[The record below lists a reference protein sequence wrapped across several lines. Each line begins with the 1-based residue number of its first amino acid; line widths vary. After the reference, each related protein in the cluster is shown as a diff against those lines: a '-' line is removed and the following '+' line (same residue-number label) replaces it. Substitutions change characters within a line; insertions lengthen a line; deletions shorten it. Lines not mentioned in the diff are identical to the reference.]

1 MTFRLSSFVLAAIL
15 AFPASS
21 PAMQV
26 TQQADTSAPSSA
38 TDTSATSSATDSAQR
53 GYLPNIPTPGGQ
65 TATMQLP
72 QAAGRT
78 NADSTRADSGAA
90 DTLSPRAGPD
100 TSAADSAA
108 PPRPQEGKA
117 EGARE
122 SRSIDLT
129 NPRNF
134 RARSLGNSVLLTWEP
149 VRGASYYWLE
159 GTGVPGEKVTDTTF
173 TVRNLQ
179 PGTRSYSLVAYHGD
193 VADTSAPS
201 RATVGIWEAP
211 KTTDD
216 SDVTVAVKVTP
227 DSIAPG
233 KCARFRAEVRDGQG
247 QPLDVLQ
254 DGTPAHAGAFKY
266 SLRPSNPNLRW
277 LGDNPTSLMVCATAN
292 AKPAAAVLTA
302 SLPTQR
308 KPLTG
313 SSKLRITRSPR

>member
-1 MTFRLSSFVLAAIL
+1 
-15 AFPASS
+15 
-21 PAMQV
+21 MQR
-26 TQQADTSAPSSA
+26 P
-38 TDTSATSSATDSAQR
+38 
-53 GYLPNIPTPGGQ
+53 Q
-65 TATMQLP
+65 T
-72 QAAGRT
+72 
-78 NADSTRADSGAA
+78 ADSTSLDKGAA
-90 DTLSPRAGPD
+90 DSLSPRAGPD
-100 TSAADSAA
+100 TSAADST
-108 PPRPQEGKA
+108 PPSASQGAQEL
-117 EGARE
+117 GARE
-122 SRSIDLT
+122 PGSSDLT

-134 RARSLGNSVLLTWEP
+134 RARSFGNTVLLTWES
-149 VRGASYYWLE
+149 VRGATYYWLE

-179 PGTRSYSLVAYHGD
+179 PGTRSYSLVAYHGG
-193 VADTSAPS
+193 VADTAAPS
-201 RATVGIWEAP
+201 RATIGIWEAP

-216 SDVTVAVKVTP
+216 SDVAVAVKVTP

-266 SLRPSNPNLRW
+266 SLRPSNSNLRW

-302 SLPTQR
+302 SLPTQG

-313 SSKLRITRSPR
+313 SSKLRITRSGPR

>member
-1 MTFRLSSFVLAAIL
+1 
-15 AFPASS
+15 
-21 PAMQV
+21 
-26 TQQADTSAPSSA
+26 
-38 TDTSATSSATDSAQR
+38 
-53 GYLPNIPTPGGQ
+53 
-65 TATMQLP
+65 MQLP
-72 QAAGRT
+72 QAA
-78 NADSTRADSGAA
+78 DSPGAASGAA
-90 DTLSPRAGPD
+90 DTLNPRAGPD
-100 TSAADSAA
+100 SSAADSTS
-108 PPRPQEGKA
+108 PPPAQEPKEVGS
-117 EGARE
+117 ARDAK
-122 SRSIDLT
+122 SSVLN

-134 RARSLGNSVLLTWEP
+134 RARSFGSTVLLTWEP

-179 PGTRSYSLVAYHGD
+179 PGTRSYSLVAYRGD
-193 VADTSAPS
+193 VADTAAPS
-201 RATVGIWEAP
+201 RATIGIWEAP

-216 SDVTVAVKVTP
+216 SDVSVAVKVTP

-266 SLRPSNPNLRW
+266 SLRPSNSNLRW

-302 SLPTQR
+302 SLPTQG

-313 SSKLRITRSPR
+313 SSKLRITRSGPR